1 MEINKNQEIAIK
13 TNEEPVIIIAGA
25 GSGKT
30 FVLTQ
35 RIIYIIKTFGY
46 NSNSIAA
53 FTFTNKAAN
62 EIKKRVQNI
71 LPNTNFEWIGTFHS
85 LCLKILR
92 IENSYLKKKFLIID
106 EEEKVSLIKN
116 IYNNFEVNND
126 IVSCKKMAEY
136 ISFIK
141 NNFYQEEIENINYKN
156 YFNND
161 EYEIIKIIFKEYRNR
176 TINKDILDFDD
187 IILETRKL
195 LENNQ
200 DVCLKWKN
208 YFNYIL
214 VDEFQD
220 TNKHQFEIIKKLV
233 KNKMNIFI
241 VGDPDQMIYSW
252 RGAYENIFNDFK
264 NYFNKY
270 NQIILEQNY
279 RSTKKI
285 LDISNQLIRNN
296 KNRIEKNLFTENK
309 LGADVF
315 YFRGYNQEEES
326 KWIIDNILKLKK
338 EGYQNSDF
346 LILYRSNYLSR
357 NIEQNLIKNYLSYK
371 IFGGFKFFQR
381 KEVKDIVAFLK
392 LIAFDDDVSISRIYN
407 TPKRLIGETTFN
419 KILEFSFNNNL
430 SLLTAFRNAKNI
442 SSLSTKGQNKCLD
455 FVSLIDN
462 LKQIEYSSLCELI
475 EKIISLIEYEKF
487 LKENGEEDK
496 IENINE
502 FKKTVLDLERKES
515 KNLEDFLQEISL
527 YTDNEMNGIDEDYIS
542 LMTVHGAKGLEKK
555 NVFVISFNDGDFPSV
570 KSIYNDDLFEER
582 RLAYVALTRARD
594 YLFISSYENSGYS
607 LKRPSRFISEIKN
620 KTINFETKSF
630 EFKNKELDYQRSKSE
645 RPNSEDIKKE
655 FFHKKEITFN
665 VNDEIFHDIF
675 GKGIVKKIENE
686 LIEIE
691 FAKPH
696 GKKTLL
702 KNHKSIKK

>member
-71 LPNTNFEWIGTFHS
+71 LPNTSFEWIGTFHS

-141 NNFYQEEIENINYKN
+141 NNFYQEKIEDINYKN

-338 EGYQNSDF
+338 EGYQN
-346 LILYRSNYLSR
+346 
-357 NIEQNLIKNYLSYK
+357 
-371 IFGGFKFFQR
+371 
-381 KEVKDIVAFLK
+381 
-392 LIAFDDDVSISRIYN
+392 
-407 TPKRLIGETTFN
+407 
-419 KILEFSFNNNL
+419 
-430 SLLTAFRNAKNI
+430 
-442 SSLSTKGQNKCLD
+442 
-455 FVSLIDN
+455 
-462 LKQIEYSSLCELI
+462 
-475 EKIISLIEYEKF
+475 
-487 LKENGEEDK
+487 
-496 IENINE
+496 
-502 FKKTVLDLERKES
+502 
-515 KNLEDFLQEISL
+515 
-527 YTDNEMNGIDEDYIS
+527 
-542 LMTVHGAKGLEKK
+542 
-555 NVFVISFNDGDFPSV
+555 
-570 KSIYNDDLFEER
+570 
-582 RLAYVALTRARD
+582 
-594 YLFISSYENSGYS
+594 
-607 LKRPSRFISEIKN
+607 
-620 KTINFETKSF
+620 
-630 EFKNKELDYQRSKSE
+630 
-645 RPNSEDIKKE
+645 
-655 FFHKKEITFN
+655 
-665 VNDEIFHDIF
+665 
-675 GKGIVKKIENE
+675 
-686 LIEIE
+686 
-691 FAKPH
+691 
-696 GKKTLL
+696 
-702 KNHKSIKK
+702 